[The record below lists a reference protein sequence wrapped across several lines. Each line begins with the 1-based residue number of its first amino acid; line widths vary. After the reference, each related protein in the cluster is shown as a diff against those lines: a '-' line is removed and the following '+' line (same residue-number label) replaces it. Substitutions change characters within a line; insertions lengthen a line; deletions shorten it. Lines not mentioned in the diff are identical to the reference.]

1 MNETKQKRL
10 CIRLCYTAMLYGYAI
25 RLCYTAMYVVYVTFE
40 NLLFVN
46 LQKSLKRFYCWRLLK
61 HEIPERKEKDEIVQ
75 VKTP

>member
-1 MNETKQKRL
+1 MKQSRRGYA
-10 CIRLCYTAMLYGYAI
+10 IRLCYTAMLYGY
-25 RLCYTAMYVVYVTFE
+25 AMYVVYVTFE

-75 VKTP
+75 VETP

>member
-10 CIRLCYTAMLYGYAI
+10 CIRLCYTAMLYGY
-25 RLCYTAMYVVYVTFE
+25 AMYVVYVTFE